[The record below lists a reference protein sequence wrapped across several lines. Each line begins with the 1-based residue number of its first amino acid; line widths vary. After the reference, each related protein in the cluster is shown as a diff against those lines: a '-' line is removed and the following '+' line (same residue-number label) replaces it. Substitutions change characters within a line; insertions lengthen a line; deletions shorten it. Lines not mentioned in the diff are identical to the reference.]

1 MQDQPNVYARAGSL
15 VFLLVSLTIACMS
28 AAVQTPAAPPA
39 ASGSPDAGLLGA
51 PEASPKHGGV
61 LRWGGLAKST
71 LYDLHQTGTIAN
83 MGPQAPM
90 YDLLVQIDP
99 LHWNRA
105 GDDSRRL
112 LGGDERVHRW
122 EI

>member
-39 ASGSPDAGLLGA
+39 ASGSPDAGLLSA
-51 PEASPKHGGV
+51 PEASPKRGGV
-61 LRWGGLAKST
+61 LRWGGLANST

-90 YDLLVQIDP
+90 FDLQIG
-99 LHWNRA
+99 RA
-105 GDDSRRL
+105 SCR
-112 LGGDERVHRW
+112 ERV
-122 EI
+122 